1 MDELRSAP
9 VETTGPDA
17 EPGWRVQWKRLKCV
31 RWGEWKALMNTAMN
45 NWFTHNAPRLGAS
58 LAFYTLLSLAPL
70 LIIVVAVAGAVFGRE
85 AAEGQL
91 VWQIQDLIGR
101 EGAITIQAMLRGTQ
115 QPGAG
120 TIASVIGVLA
130 LLYGA
135 TSVVAELRDA
145 LNTIWCVPRKEQTG
159 IRSLLAILVE
169 RTISLAMVLA
179 VGFLLL
185 VSLTI
190 NAALSA
196 VGKRFQW
203 WLPSPEYVLQAVDF
217 LITYFVIAGIFLLI
231 YKFVPDLRLEWRD
244 VIPGALVTA
253 LLFGVGRTL
262 IGMYLGKAG
271 VGSTYGAAGSL
282 VLILFWV
289 YYSAQIFFFGAEFT
303 QAYAQHFGSRPCDR
317 IGREVQIVDRDQPA
331 PAGGGEPVVRL
342 S

>member
-1 MDELRSAP
+1 
-9 VETTGPDA
+9 
-17 EPGWRVQWKRLKCV
+17 
-31 RWGEWKALMNTAMN
+31 MNTAMN